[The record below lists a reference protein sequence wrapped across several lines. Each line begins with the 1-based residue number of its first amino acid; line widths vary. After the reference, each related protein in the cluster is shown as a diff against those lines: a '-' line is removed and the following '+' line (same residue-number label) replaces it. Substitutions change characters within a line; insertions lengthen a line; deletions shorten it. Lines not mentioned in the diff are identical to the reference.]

1 MIANKLKRWFIYRV
15 LHVDDTPHRIALG
28 VAVGIFIT
36 WTPSIGFQMLLTV
49 AISTLLRA
57 NKFVGVPFVWI
68 SNPLTLVPIYGPNFL
83 LGAWLLGGDYSYDRF
98 ADSLAHAVSFGG
110 TWWERIQSWWE
121 ATIHFFWPLWIG
133 SVINALVLGVI
144 TYVLIYWGVTAYR
157 KRRPLPGRRREAPR
171 RDAASDNAPPATTG
185 AIPDESASDQ
195 PPTSEAE
202 AGPPVDDGR

>member
-68 SNPLTLVPIYGPNFL
+68 SNPLTLIPIYGPNFL
-83 LGAWLLGGDYSYDRF
+83 LGSWLLGGDYSYDRF
-98 ADSLAHAVSFGG
+98 ADSLAKAVSFGG
-110 TWWERIQSWWE
+110 TWWEKTQSWWE

-133 SVINALVLGVI
+133 SLINGLVLGAI

-157 KRRPLPGRRREAPR
+157 KRRPLPGRRRTTPPEGAG
-171 RDAASDNAPPATTG
+171 SDNASPPATQATPG
-185 AIPDESASDQ
+185 ETAADRAGDPAGKAG
-195 PPTSEAE
+195 TAAE
-202 AGPPVDDGR
+202 DNA